1 MQAKPNPRLE
11 RLREAGVSIWLDTLS
26 RELLESGEFGELV
39 RDYHVSGATS
49 NPTIFAKAITGSA
62 RYDEQLRSLG
72 SNGSPDARELFFA
85 IALDDVRAAA
95 AILRPVHERTGGGDG
110 FVSFECTPDLAD
122 DGEGTIAQA
131 LYLWRR
137 LALPNTLI
145 KVPATAAG
153 VAAIEELTARG
164 VNVNVTLLFSVE
176 RYEQVIEAYLRGL
189 EQRVQAGR
197 SLAGIRSV
205 ASFFVSRV
213 DAKADARLPADS
225 PFRGHVGIANAQAA
239 YDRYRAAFSGER
251 WQRLLDLGAAPQRPL
266 WASSRPEG
274 PLLPRRL
281 LPREP
286 GPARLDPDGP
296 RADPGRIRG
305 PRGAPTCG
313 RDFRD
318 GRRRSTRD
326 HGRARAGGRR
336 RVLRRIPRASWLH
349 QGARASSASRAG
361 RLPALSR

>member
-1 MQAKPNPRLE
+1 LAATGCPN
-11 RLREAGVSIWLDTLS
+11 VM
-26 RELLESGEFGELV
+26 
-39 RDYHVSGATS
+39 
-49 NPTIFAKAITGSA
+49 
-62 RYDEQLRSLG
+62 
-72 SNGSPDARELFFA
+72 
-85 IALDDVRAAA
+85 
-95 AILRPVHERTGGGDG
+95 
-110 FVSFECTPDLAD
+110 
-122 DGEGTIAQA
+122 
-131 LYLWRR
+131 
-137 LALPNTLI
+137 I
-145 KVPATAAG
+145 KVPATEAG
-153 VAAIEELTARG
+153 LPAIAQLTAAG